1 MAQFQPLFTLIHRL
15 WGEEQGEGHGGFWEL
30 GMSAMDLK
38 YMQQKPRGCGG
49 EKQLGSRVQ
58 DTIQVS
64 EKDEAILEAE
74 PVPVSCHIQGIAFY
88 TANLDAPNWIKAG
101 QLQLHLG

>member
-1 MAQFQPLFTLIHRL
+1 
-15 WGEEQGEGHGGFWEL
+15 
-30 GMSAMDLK
+30 MSAMDLK

-74 PVPVSCHIQGIAFY
+74 PVPVSCHIQGIGFY
-88 TANLDAPNWIKAG
+88 VYILSLTISDSTSYRNAMQKQSKEVLSAIR
-101 QLQLHLG
+101 